1 MYEVKKTTNE
11 LHSIMDVLEI
21 YNLAINSGLILHND
35 TDYADVNTV
44 DAIDDVDYEIVEEID
59 PMRHF
64 EMDEYVDPIDLSQE
78 YQPCNCLP
86 LCTSLHYDVET
97 SQSHLDL
104 NKYFKAN
111 GIKTEDERE

>member
-11 LHSIMDVLEI
+11 LHSIMDDLEI
-21 YNLAINSGLILHND
+21 YNFAINSGLLVHD
-35 TDYADVNTV
+35 DKDYAHVNTV
-44 DAIDDVDYEIVEEID
+44 KKVDDVDDESVEDID

-104 NKYFKAN
+104 NKHFKAN
-111 GIKTEDERE
+111 GIKTEDEIE

>member
-1 MYEVKKTTNE
+1 MDDLEV
-11 LHSIMDVLEI
+11 
-21 YNLAINSGLILHND
+21 YNLAINSGLLVHD
-35 TDYADVNTV
+35 GEDDADANTV
-44 DAIDDVDYEIVEEID
+44 NPIDDADDEGVEDID

-64 EMDEYVDPIDLSQE
+64 EMDEYVDPIDPSQE

-111 GIKTEDERE
+111 GIKTEDDME